1 MERDNKFRCF
11 GNKEGQELYAAYHDN
26 EWGKEVH
33 NDFVLFE
40 FLVLEGAQAGLNWY
54 TILKKREGYRKVFY
68 NFDPSLVAKMTDEEL
83 ESLRQDKRI
92 IRNKLKIYSVRNNA
106 LVFLKIQKEFK
117 TFDNFLWSFVNY
129 KQIVNHYRSLYDV
142 PSSTVISDKL
152 SKELKKRGMSFVG
165 SKIMYAYMQAVGLV
179 DDHLDSCYIK
189 NLYN

>member
-1 MERDNKFRCF
+1 MERDNKVRCF
-11 GNKEGQELYAAYHDN
+11 GNKKGEELYATYHDE

-33 NDFVLFE
+33 NDLVLFE

-68 NFDPSLVAKMTDEEL
+68 NFDPALVAKMTDEEL

-129 KQIVNHYRSLYDV
+129 KQIVNHHRSLDDV

-165 SKIMYAYMQAVGLV
+165 SKIMYAYMQAVGMV
-179 DDHLDSCYIK
+179 DDHLDNCY
-189 NLYN
+189 LRGL